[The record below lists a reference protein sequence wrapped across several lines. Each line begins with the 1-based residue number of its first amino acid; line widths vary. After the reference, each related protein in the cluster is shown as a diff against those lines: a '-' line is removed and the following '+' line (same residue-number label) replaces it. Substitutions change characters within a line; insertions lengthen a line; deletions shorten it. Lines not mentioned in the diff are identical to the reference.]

1 MLIFPL
7 MFAPFE
13 KVRRSIPSDLERL
26 LAPVAPTDA
35 RAAALACSGRSG
47 VEKRTMRCVGS
58 YSFPSSS
65 VGHGESSSE
74 VGGLG
79 GPLSSSLK
87 MLGRRTRRRLSRT
100 RPLRAVYDRTQKK
113 NRKHN
118 GVSWSYIWISI
129 MIESTSVC
137 THIVIHSIG
146 LPHNHKSDGSHD
158 DCCRRCC

>member
-1 MLIFPL
+1 MAIFPC
-7 MFAPFE
+7 MFAPSE

-79 GPLSSSLK
+79 GPGGSLSSSLK
-87 MLGRRTRRRLSRT
+87 MLPLPRPWFRTRRRLSRT
-100 RPLRAVYDRTQKK
+100 CAVLLSTPSVCHTTTKAMAAMMTAAAAVVRSRFMFLCQKK
-113 NRKHN
+113 K
-118 GVSWSYIWISI
+118 
-129 MIESTSVC
+129 
-137 THIVIHSIG
+137 
-146 LPHNHKSDGSHD
+146 KS
-158 DCCRRCC
+158 RCSLVDFERC